1 MPPPDPSEA
10 AHRYV
15 PGVGAPL
22 IRRSRGGGLNHTYR
36 VVRDERA
43 YAMRLS
49 GRSARWATHPHWECR
64 VLALAADAGLAPA
77 VHDCDPAA
85 GVLVSSWV
93 EGRVLT
99 PADAAADGVARMA
112 ALMRRIHALKPPQP
126 PRAVSPAGWVAYYGA
141 LLEGAAA
148 SASAAVPAS
157 AAVAETRRLQSAA
170 AERLRG
176 LAELPAE
183 PPVLCHGDL
192 HPLNML
198 ETDRGV
204 VLLDWEYSHVTHPYW
219 DLAAWSSA
227 NDWGA
232 EPRWALLRAY
242 GGADPPPRDCLRF
255 DLLAWIYDYVCLAW
269 SALYALGPVD
279 GGSSDAE
286 AAAWVAARAQRLAE
300 RLDEYP
306 VVAAGELR
314 HTTLRPASDH

>member
-1 MPPPDPSEA
+1 M
-10 AHRYV
+10 
-15 PGVGAPL
+15 PGVGAL
-22 IRRSRGGGLNHTYR
+22 QIRRLRGGVVNHTYQ
-36 VVRDERA
+36 VLRDGHA
-43 YAMRLS
+43 YALRLS
-49 GRSARWATHPHWECR
+49 GPATQWATDPEWECR
-64 VLALAADAGLAPA
+64 VLALAADAGLAPP
-77 VHDCDPAA
+77 VHDCDPGA
-85 GVLVSSWV
+85 GVLVSAWV
-93 EGRVLT
+93 EGRAFA
-99 PADAAADGVARMA
+99 PGGAADGIARMA
-112 ALMRRIHALKPPQP
+112 ALMTRVHSLRPPQP
-126 PRAVSPAGWVAYYGA
+126 PRAVAPSGWVAYYDA
-141 LLEGAAA
+141 LLEGMTGSAGAAA
-148 SASAAVPAS
+148 G
-157 AAVAETRRLQSAA
+157 EMRRLRAAA
-170 AERLRG
+170 AERLRALSG
-176 LAELPAE
+176 LPAVQR
-183 PPVLCHGDL
+183 VLCHGDL
-192 HPLNML
+192 HPLNLL
-198 ETDRGV
+198 ETDHGLV
-204 VLLDWEYSHVTHPYW
+204 VLDWEYSHVTHPYW

>member
-10 AHRYV
+10 ARRYV
-15 PGVGAPL
+15 PGLGEPQ
-22 IRRSRGGGLNHTYR
+22 IRRLCGGGLNHTYR
-36 VVRDERA
+36 VVRDERS

-49 GRSARWATHPHWECR
+49 GRSARWETHPHWECR
-64 VLALAADAGLAPA
+64 VLALAADAGLAPP

-85 GVLVSSWV
+85 GVLVSGWV
-93 EGRVLT
+93 EGRAVT
-99 PADAAADGVARMA
+99 QEDAAAAGTARMA

-126 PRAVSPAGWVAYYGA
+126 PRAVSPAGWVAYYAA
-141 LLEGAAA
+141 LLDGVPGATAAA
-148 SASAAVPAS
+148 ATHA
-157 AAVAETRRLQSAA
+157 RRLHPAA

-176 LAELPAE
+176 LAELPVV
-183 PPVLCHGDL
+183 PDVLCHGDL
-192 HPLNML
+192 HPLNVL

-204 VLLDWEYSHVTHPYW
+204 VVLDWEYSHVTHPYW

-242 GGADPPPRDCLRF
+242 GGADPTPQDCLRF

-269 SALYALGPVD
+269 SALYALGPAD
-279 GGSSDAE
+279 GGSSDAQ

-306 VVAAGELR
+306 VVAGGELR
-314 HTTLRPASDH
+314 HTTPRPASDH